1 VRTSIFVAVAK
12 TAVIVFTSKPHTFNA
27 SGEHMS
33 EKQRILIV
41 DDEVSVLTVLKSSLK
56 KLGDGYEV
64 DTAANGLKALAQLR
78 ERPYDVVVTD
88 YQMDSMNGLEL
99 LDAVHAINP
108 DTRVIMITAYGTDRL
123 EMEARQREAYE
134 YLAKPLEIQAFRQVV
149 QDALDEMAISRPGIL
164 ILSDKRFRHVMEL
177 MEELKTDVGARFL
190 FLSDAGG
197 RVLARSGEPD
207 TLVLEEIVPLLGGGI
222 STIIEVGRALD
233 GNVNT
238 INLTYR
244 EGDRENLFIVN
255 IGQQILLTIV
265 VEQTRYSS
273 KLGSVWYYARKAAV
287 ALREAVGDIDFTSP
301 PDMLLDD
308 DVQQAFD
315 DGLDDLLL
323 FD

>member
-1 VRTSIFVAVAK
+1 
-12 TAVIVFTSKPHTFNA
+12 
-27 SGEHMS
+27 MS

-41 DDEVSVLTVLKSSLK
+41 DDEVSVLTVLKGSLK
-56 KLGDGYEV
+56 KLGDSYEV
-64 DTAANGLKALAQLR
+64 DTAANGMKALAQLK

-88 YQMDSMNGLEL
+88 YQMDGMNGLEL

-108 DTRVIMITAYGTDRL
+108 DTRVIMITAYGTGRL

-134 YLAKPLEIQAFRQVV
+134 YLTKPLEIQAFRQVV

-177 MEELKTDVGARFL
+177 MEELKMDVGARFL

-197 RVLARSGEPD
+197 RVLARIGEPD

-265 VEQTRYSS
+265 VEQAAYSS
-273 KLGSVWYYARKAAV
+273 KLGSVWYYARKTAV

-301 PDMLLDD
+301 PEMLLDD